1 MSGVIRKSTLQ
12 SVIPDDLFL
21 FLISNDLNFKTMN
34 LKTNLAL
41 LLILISAIF
50 VSAQEVFRN
59 KDLTIT
65 KLEKNMWV
73 VETTD
78 NTTMYI
84 IEGSKKAMLIDTGT
98 KSEKLDSVVKL
109 VTKKPLIVMITH
121 IHPDHAGNIKYFDQ
135 IYFHPG
141 DTVLMRMM
149 NVEYNGKVN
158 FVKDGEKFDLGGTT
172 IEVLHIPGH
181 TPGSIVLLDR
191 QTGNCYS
198 GDAFGSGQVWMQL
211 LPHVSMAIYAE
222 SCRKMEALMDKGITR
237 IYCGHYPYVKKAFDK
252 TYMTEMRQ
260 LAEELSKGTAPEG
273 EPYPTKVGIGT
284 QNPMITTKGSVS
296 IVYDPEKIN

>member
-1 MSGVIRKSTLQ
+1 
-12 SVIPDDLFL
+12 
-21 FLISNDLNFKTMN
+21 MN

-41 LLILISAIF
+41 FLILISAILA
-50 VSAQEVFRN
+50 SSQEVFKN
-59 KDLTIT
+59 NDLTIT

-73 VETTD
+73 VETSD

-98 KSEKLDSVVKL
+98 KCEKLDEVIKQI
-109 VTKKPLIVMITH
+109 TQKPLLVMVTH

-135 IYFHPG
+135 IYMHPG
-141 DTVLMRMM
+141 DTALMRMM
-149 NVEYNGKVN
+149 KVEYDGKIN
-158 FVKDGEKFDLGGTT
+158 YVKDGEKFDLGGTT
-172 IEVLHIPGH
+172 LEVLFTPGH

-191 QTGNCYS
+191 KTGNCYS

-211 LPHVSMAIYAE
+211 LPHVSMATYAK
-222 SCRKMEALMDKGITR
+222 SCRKMEALMDKGITK

-252 TYMTEMRQ
+252 NYMTEMRQ

-273 EPYPTKVGIGT
+273 KPYPTKVGIGT
-284 QNPMITTKGSVS
+284 QNPMITTKGSAS
-296 IVYDPEKIN
+296 IVYDPDHIN

>member
-1 MSGVIRKSTLQ
+1 MGNQHCKVF
-12 SVIPDDLFL
+12 IPDDLFL
-21 FLISNDLNFKTMN
+21 FLISNDLIFKTMN

-41 LLILISAIF
+41 LLMLISAIF

-84 IEGSKKAMLIDTGT
+84 IEGSKKAMLIDAGT
-98 KSEKLDSVVKL
+98 NCEKLDEVISQI
-109 VTKKPLIVMITH
+109 TKKPLIVMITH

-172 IEVLHIPGH
+172 IEVLHTPGH

-211 LPHVSMAIYAE
+211 RPNSPMKTYIE
-222 SCRKMEALMDKGITR
+222 SCKKMEKLMDEGITG
-237 IYCGHYPYVKKAFDK
+237 IYCGHYPYVKKAYDK
-252 TYMTEMRQ
+252 AYITEMRA
-260 LAEELSKGTAPEG
+260 LAEALVSGTAPEAK
-273 EPYPTKVGIGT
+273 PHPQKVSIGCE
-284 QNPMITTKGSVS
+284 NPMMVTLGGAT
-296 IVYDPEKIN
+296 IVYDPEHIK